1 MTMEQEKE
9 IEFQN
14 PTEKQLVFLSQ
25 LLLSTKLR
33 GISRNKLL
41 RAIAERKHDVKS
53 YSVVISYVLSLIKF
67 KEFFPE
73 FFPRYYKR
81 KNGN

>member
-1 MTMEQEKE
+1 MEQEKE
-9 IEFQN
+9 LEFQN

-41 RAIAERKHDVKS
+41 KAIAERKHDVKS